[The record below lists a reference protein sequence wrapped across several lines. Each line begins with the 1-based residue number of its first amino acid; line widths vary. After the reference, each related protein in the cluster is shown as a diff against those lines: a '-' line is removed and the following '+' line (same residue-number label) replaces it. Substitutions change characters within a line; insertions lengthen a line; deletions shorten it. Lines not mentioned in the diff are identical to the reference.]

1 MIKNLEELKAEFN
14 KVYTIKD
21 PYAIKLLHAHY
32 ISFQLPGDPLWLVM
46 TGPPGG
52 LKSELINTFN
62 SCRWIHTIS
71 TITANTFVSGAQLGK
86 GKPSSMLLK
95 LSENDSNPDMKQ
107 SGIILFKDL
116 TSLMSETDITKSL
129 VMAQLREI
137 YDGKYDK
144 TFGTG
149 HSVNWKGKVTI
160 LAGSTHS
167 IHRMRQQYSGLGE
180 RFLIYDLIQP
190 EREEASFKSIAN
202 ANSGAIAN
210 IRIDLTEMTR
220 VYANEIIQIP
230 AEIPEI
236 EMKYIENM
244 VKVAEMATRARS
256 TVNRDFRSPTKDI
269 IDVPPPEMP
278 TRFANGLISLLK
290 ALMVINYNET
300 GKWVILEEDIKIV
313 YKIALD
319 SITPDRRFA
328 MQELSKY
335 TVIQTKA
342 LAIKLNRPTSSLK
355 RSVEDLVALEIAT
368 REKGSG
374 SDGDRWTIKTKYRD
388 LIHLFEGI
396 ENTGEELNDGN
407 AEDEEDLLDQAM
419 EAKEQLTKEELF

>member
-21 PYAIKLLHAHY
+21 PYVTKLLQAHY
-32 ISFQLPGDPLWLVM
+32 VSFRLPGDPLWLVM

-52 LKSELINTFN
+52 LKSELINTFS
-62 SCRWIHTIS
+62 SCKWIHTIS

-95 LSENDSNPDMKQ
+95 LSENDPDMKQ
-107 SGIILFKDL
+107 SGIITFKDL

-144 TFGTG
+144 TYGTG

-210 IRIDLTEMTR
+210 IRIGLTEMTR

-236 EMKYIENM
+236 EPKYIENM

-256 TVNRDFRSPTKDI
+256 TVNRDFRSPNKDI

-278 TRFANGLISLLK
+278 TRFANGLINLLK
-290 ALMVINYNET
+290 SLMIINYNET
-300 GKWVILEEDIKIV
+300 GKWIILEEDLKIV

-342 LAIKLNRPTSSLK
+342 LAIKLNRPTSSLR

-368 REKGSG
+368 RERGSG
-374 SDGDRWTIKTKYRD
+374 SDGDRWTIKPKYRD
-388 LIHLFEGI
+388 LIHQFEGI
-396 ENTGEELNDGN
+396 ENTGEELNDAN
-407 AEDEEDLLDQAM
+407 AESEEDLLDQAM
-419 EAKEQLTKEELF
+419 ETKEQLKEKELF

>member
-95 LSENDSNPDMKQ
+95 LSEDDKDMKQ
-107 SGIILFKDL
+107 SGIITFKDL

-180 RFLIYDLIQP
+180 RFLIYDFIQP
-190 EREEASFKSIAN
+190 EREEASIRSVAN
-202 ANSGAIAN
+202 ANSGTMTT
-210 IRIDLTEMTR
+210 IRTELTEMVR
-220 VYANEIIQIP
+220 FYANDFIR
-230 AEIPEI
+230 IPEVI
-236 EMKYIENM
+236 
-244 VKVAEMATRARS
+244 
-256 TVNRDFRSPTKDI
+256 
-269 IDVPPPEMP
+269 PE
-278 TRFANGLISLLK
+278 
-290 ALMVINYNET
+290 
-300 GKWVILEEDIKIV
+300 
-313 YKIALD
+313 
-319 SITPDRRFA
+319 
-328 MQELSKY
+328 
-335 TVIQTKA
+335 
-342 LAIKLNRPTSSLK
+342 
-355 RSVEDLVALEIAT
+355 
-368 REKGSG
+368 
-374 SDGDRWTIKTKYRD
+374 
-388 LIHLFEGI
+388 
-396 ENTGEELNDGN
+396 
-407 AEDEEDLLDQAM
+407 
-419 EAKEQLTKEELF
+419 